1 MNKIVSFLIK
11 IIQKN
16 KFLGKLAE
24 DLYSSVPRLFMSGR
38 AFAPINVLLLLTYRC
53 NLRCKMCYYYNESE
67 KSNTL
72 SLIEKRKSEELT
84 LEQIK
89 KLIDEISAM
98 GVKVLTLHGGEPLVH
113 KDLFA
118 ISKYAYS
125 KGLLV
130 NFFTNGILLDEATI
144 EKIIDARINAITI
157 SMDGPER
164 IHDNVRGLQ
173 GAFAKIING
182 IAIFKKKEKEGLP
195 IPKLSLVTSVS
206 ALNEDS
212 VVELFGTIR
221 STGVKQWSIALV
233 TNDSNKLSESTKK
246 MLGLSSANVQGDLSG
261 LSEDIINLDTKKMF
275 RIRDELK
282 KEKADADIQ
291 IDFPTERFINNFADP
306 SFNES
311 DNCLAP
317 WARAVI
323 SPYGEVN
330 PCIMLSMIDANMGNI
345 KEKSFREIWNGGK
358 FIEFRKTLKKNGTLP
373 ICSKCCFI
381 NDKQIL

>member
-1 MNKIVSFLIK
+1 MAFFIK

-16 KFLGKLAE
+16 KFLGRMAE
-24 DLYSSVPRLFMSGR
+24 DLYSSIPRMFMSGR

-67 KSNTL
+67 KSNTQN
-72 SLIEKRKSEELT
+72 LIEKRKSEELT

-89 KLIDEISAM
+89 KLIDDISAM
-98 GVKVLTLHGGEPLVH
+98 GVKVLTLHGGEPLIH
-113 KDLFA
+113 RDLFA

-125 KGLLV
+125 KGMLV
-130 NFFTNGILLDEATI
+130 NFFTNGILLDEAVI
-144 EKIIDARINAITI
+144 DKIIDARINAITI

-164 IHDNVRGLQ
+164 IHDEVRGLK
-173 GAFAKIING
+173 GAFSKIING
-182 IAIFKKKEKEGLP
+182 IAVFKKKESEGLQ

-212 VVELFGTIR
+212 VTELFGTIR
-221 STGVKQWSIALV
+221 DTGVKQWSIALV
-233 TNDSNKLSESTKK
+233 TNDSNNLSEATKK
-246 MLGLSSANVQGDLSG
+246 LLNISSTNVQGDLSA
-261 LSEDIINLDTKKMF
+261 LSEDIINLDIEKMF
-275 RIRDELK
+275 RIKDELI
-282 KEKADADIQ
+282 KEKADADLQ
-291 IDFPTERFINNFADP
+291 IDFPSDRFIRNFADP
-306 SFNES
+306 GFNES

-345 KEKSFREIWNGGK
+345 KDKPFREIWNGAK
-358 FIEFRKTLKKNGTLP
+358 FIEFRKTLKKHGTLP

-381 NDKQIL
+381 NEKKLL